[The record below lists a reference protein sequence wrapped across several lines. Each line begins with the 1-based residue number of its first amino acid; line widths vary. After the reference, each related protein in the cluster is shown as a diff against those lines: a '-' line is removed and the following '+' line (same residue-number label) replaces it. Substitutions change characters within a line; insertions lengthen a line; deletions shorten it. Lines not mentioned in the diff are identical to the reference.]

1 MNTPVIENQ
10 SQLHL
15 RETDPRM
22 AISDSVNQAPAEP
35 VAVSLTQ
42 LNRGQSATFHRA
54 DLRCE
59 DCDMLNAMGMTDHC
73 QLKICKIGDPWIVQV
88 KSTRIGLAK
97 SLAQR
102 IFVLPPMLRP

>member
-1 MNTPVIENQ
+1 
-10 SQLHL
+10 
-15 RETDPRM
+15 
-22 AISDSVNQAPAEP
+22 
-35 VAVSLTQ
+35 
-42 LNRGQSATFHRA
+42 
-54 DLRCE
+54 
-59 DCDMLNAMGMTDHC
+59 MLNAMGMTDRC

>member
-1 MNTPVIENQ
+1 
-10 SQLHL
+10 
-15 RETDPRM
+15 M
-22 AISDSVNQAPAEP
+22 AAGAPDNLSTGDP
-35 VAVSLTQ
+35 VAISLTQ
-42 LNRGQSATFHRA
+42 LRRGQCATFHRA

-88 KSTRIGLAK
+88 KSTRIGLAR

-102 IFVLPPMLRP
+102 IFVLPPQPCP

>member
-1 MNTPVIENQ
+1 MALIATPVQ
-10 SQLHL
+10 
-15 RETDPRM
+15 T
-22 AISDSVNQAPAEP
+22 APQPE
-35 VAVSLTQ
+35 AVSLTQ
-42 LNRGQSATFHRA
+42 LGRGQCATFYKA

-59 DCDMLNAMGMTDHC
+59 DCDMLNAMGLTDRC

-102 IFVLPPMLRP
+102 ILVLHPGARS